1 MEITMIGNWK
11 EEIEKAWQN
20 PNSGQPFDTHNE
32 EFLDVIWEMSLT
44 PFDIPREIQVVVDS
58 NDILYMDFGTPGYV
72 DFNTVPVGMT
82 LPVKCWIHT
91 HPFGQA
97 YFSGTD
103 TDTMEEHASRDGFFF
118 SLVVAHTKTKYAF
131 SMSYLDQYGR
141 PNIIEADEKDIFT
154 ALPANPNK
162 EWVAE
167 WKEIKKAYNQAVTV
181 TPGRT
186 YGNQMSLGGNYGM
199 NSWNK
204 SFEVKKA
211 HEVKEEKEK
220 QAKYRILLSKYDM
233 DQIEYDEF
241 AKECKKLGID
251 ELDMYGNEVLSGY

>member
-1 MEITMIGNWK
+1 MPK
-11 EEIEKAWQN
+11 EVEL
-20 PNSGQPFDTHNE
+20 SFFTV
-32 EFLDVIWEMSLT
+32 LDLGSHAATEWEAEDLAKRLKTIYSKNKKLRKSYQGH
-44 PFDIPREIQVVVDS
+44 IHS
-58 NDILYMDFGTPGYV
+58 HH
-72 DFNTVPVGMT
+72 GM
-82 LPVKCWIHT
+82 
-91 HPFGQA
+91 GA

-241 AKECKKLGID
+241 AKDCKKLGID

>member
-44 PFDIPREIQVVVDS
+44 AFDIPREIQVVVDS

-103 TDTMEEHASRDGFFF
+103 WRTIRNWQLLMEEAIVLGDNEHMVWTKDTTHTVFYRKE
-118 SLVVAHTKTKYAF
+118 LVQDFYQMTLNKFGMEMKDSQTY
-131 SMSYLDQYGR
+131 
-141 PNIIEADEKDIFT
+141 IED
-154 ALPANPNK
+154 
-162 EWVAE
+162 W
-167 WKEIKKAYNQAVTV
+167 
-181 TPGRT
+181 
-186 YGNQMSLGGNYGM
+186 
-199 NSWNK
+199 
-204 SFEVKKA
+204 
-211 HEVKEEKEK
+211 EEE
-220 QAKYRILLSKYDM
+220 
-233 DQIEYDEF
+233 
-241 AKECKKLGID
+241 
-251 ELDMYGNEVLSGY
+251 